1 MRRLATLLALT
12 LPLCSLFT
20 VRADNWPAFRGPT
33 ADGHSSARN
42 LPTTWNEKS
51 NVVWKTPIHDKGWSS
66 PVVWGKQV
74 WLTTATE
81 TGSQFF
87 AVCIDLDSGQIIH
100 DIKVHEPSKRW
111 WNLSHYHPFNSC
123 ASPTPVLEEGR
134 VYVHF
139 GFPCT
144 ACIDTTSG
152 KVLWRRTDL
161 KCDHFRGAGSSPIL
175 YGDLLILTFD
185 GFDLNYVV
193 ALNKNT
199 GETVWKTDRNIKY
212 TSDNGDLHKA
222 YATPAVFDVGGK
234 TLLVCPSAD
243 ATIAYDPKNGNE
255 IWRVYHG
262 GMNGAARPLYGHG
275 KLFLTS
281 GHDKKLLAVR
291 PDGSGDVT
299 KTHVDWLFSK
309 GVPTRPSLL
318 LIGDL
323 LYMICDDGQM
333 NCVEA
338 KTGQLVKTVR
348 LNAKFSS
355 SPVFAD
361 GKIYAQSEDHATYVI
376 EASPELKLLS
386 VNKFE
391 EGEAAFKDKRS
402 MASPAVTGR
411 SILIRTS
418 THLYRIE
425 TK

>member
-1 MRRLATLLALT
+1 MRRLVTLLAST
-12 LPLCSLFT
+12 LLLSSPQS
-20 VRADNWPAFRGPT
+20 VRADDNWPAFRGPT

-42 LPTTWNEKS
+42 VPTTWSEKS

-74 WLTTATE
+74 WLTTAKE
-81 TGSQFF
+81 QGEELF
-87 AVCIDLDSGQIIH
+87 AVCIDLDSGKIVN
-100 DIKVHEPSKRW
+100 DIKVCTPEKTA
-111 WNLSHYHPFNSC
+111 YHPYNSC
-123 ASPTPVLEEGR
+123 ASPTPVIEEGR

-152 KVLWRRTDL
+152 KVLWQRNDF

-175 YGDLLILTFD
+175 VGDLLILTFD

-193 ALNKNT
+193 ALNKKT
-199 GETVWKTDRNIKY
+199 GETVWKKDRNIKY

-222 YATPAVFDVGGK
+222 YATPAVFDIGGK
-234 TLLVCPSAD
+234 SLLVCPSAD

-275 KLFLTS
+275 KVFLTS

-299 KTHVDWLFSK
+299 KTHVDWSFNK

-333 NCVEA
+333 NCVDA

-355 SPVFAD
+355 SPVVAD
-361 GKIYAQSEDHATYVI
+361 GKIYAQSEDHATYVV
-376 EASPELKLLS
+376 EATPELKLLS
-386 VNKFE
+386 VNKLE
-391 EGEAAFKDKRS
+391 IGEASFKDQRS

-411 SILIRTS
+411 SILLRTA

-425 TK
+425 AK